1 MHKSKSNLLKKSA
14 LLGILVA
21 MLSSLLVPTYATSAS
36 ITNGTFETGAPGDTT
51 ISGWTALNQRIDL
64 GVDSIAGCLTSDTS
78 DYSTLR
84 DYASEWSGTSSSRRP
99 ASSNPTTNNDSLVI
113 GWDSGPSFTTTLRS
127 GTHPTGTTFDRVG
140 SQILELFSTMNAD
153 SNVNGSGYVVH
164 GPAVYSQPF
173 TAKTIDDL
181 SIAWAA
187 TNDEDDYH
195 VFGYLQNTADCS
207 QTEVIDSTGR
217 SSVWQTTEV
226 AIPSNGTYRFV
237 FVSGTFDQSFGT
249 VAGAYLYLD
258 DIVLSVN
265 EVRAAE
271 EAALASPASPKIPFI
286 DQFNP
291 GPVLITPGQTLSLT
305 GSRLHCTTYA
315 EINSQRTTVSY
326 SSLPNGF
333 GKLEVAIP
341 SNLPAG
347 NHKLTIDSCGGP
359 VNYLNMLVVSKPPVM
374 KEGRFSSRMEQ
385 ARQVQEIRD
394 WVLSHR
400 ADYNS
405 VQCISN
411 TMVPA
416 QERARQFANDIC
428 KQALGLLASPK
439 GSEVEIRDKS
449 THIAVWFRIFLL
461 NK

>member
-1 MHKSKSNLLKKSA
+1 MRNRKIASWKNLVQYSV
-14 LLGILVA
+14 LVA
-21 MLSSLLVPTYATSAS
+21 MFGSLLVPANASSAS
-36 ITNGTFETGAPGDTT
+36 ITNGTFETGSSGDTSIT
-51 ISGWTALNQRIDL
+51 GWTAVSSRIDL
-64 GVDSIAGCLTSDTS
+64 GVTSIAGCATVDTS
-78 DYSTLR
+78 DYTALR
-84 DYASEWSGTSSSRRP
+84 DFESGWDARGAGSKPPSRDPSVNADDLTLSISGTPTFTARLLTGSSPDIGAPFQRSGQVLNISSRVTATP
-99 ASSNPTTNNDSLVI
+99 GGFV
-113 GWDSGPSFTTTLRS
+113 F
-127 GTHPTGTTFDRVG
+127 
-140 SQILELFSTMNAD
+140 
-153 SNVNGSGYVVH
+153 H
-164 GPAVYSQPF
+164 GPAIYSDEF
-173 TAKTIDDL
+173 SAKTIDDL
-181 SIAWAA
+181 SLDWSAEAKS
-187 TNDEDDYH
+187 DDYK
-195 VFGYLQNTADCS
+195 VFGYLLNTVTCQ
-207 QTEVIDSTGR
+207 QTEVIDSTGLQ
-217 SSVWQTTEV
+217 SAWQTVSV

-237 FVSGTFDQSFGT
+237 FVAGTFDKTFGT
-249 VAGAYLYLD
+249 VAGADLYLD
-258 DIVLSVN
+258 NILLTVN
-265 EVRAAE
+265 EERAAE
-271 EAALASPASPKIPFI
+271 EAARNPSTPASPKIPTI

-305 GSRLHCTTYA
+305 GSRLSCTTYA
-315 EINSQRTTVSY
+315 EISSQRTPVSY
-326 SSLPNGF
+326 STLPNGF

-341 SNLPAG
+341 ANLLPG
-347 NHKLTIDSCGGP
+347 NHRLTIDSCGGP

-411 TMVPA
+411 TMVSA

>member
-1 MHKSKSNLLKKSA
+1 MHKTKSNIWKKSA
-14 LLGILVA
+14 LFSIVLALFGSVQ
-21 MLSSLLVPTYATSAS
+21 VPAHANSAS
-36 ITNGTFETGAPGDTT
+36 VTNGTFETGASGDTT
-51 ISGWTALNQRIDL
+51 ISGWSAVSTRIDL
-64 GVDSIAGCLTSDTS
+64 GVTSIAGCVTTDTS
-78 DYSTLR
+78 DYAALR
-84 DYASEWSGTSSSRRP
+84 DFGTTWDSRAAGSKPPSRDP
-99 ASSNPTTNNDSLVI
+99 SVNNDSLTLTI
-113 GWDSGPSFTTTLRS
+113 SSGPTFTSRLLSGSSTDIGASFRRS
-127 GTHPTGTTFDRVG
+127 GQVLNLSSRIT
-140 SQILELFSTMNAD
+140 AD
-153 SNVNGSGYVVH
+153 PGGFVFH
-164 GPAVYSQPF
+164 GPAIVSDAF
-173 TAKTIDDL
+173 SAKTIDDL
-181 SIAWAA
+181 KLDWAA
-187 TNDEDDYH
+187 EAKSDDYK
-195 VFGYLQNTADCS
+195 VFGYLLNTSTCQ
-207 QTEVIDSTGR
+207 QTEVIDSTGAQ
-217 SSVWQTTEV
+217 SAWQTVSV
-226 AIPSNGTYRFV
+226 AIPSNGTYKFV
-237 FVSGTFDQSFGT
+237 FVAGTFDKTFGT
-249 VAGAYLYLD
+249 VAGADLYLD
-258 DIVLSVN
+258 NILLTVN
-265 EVRAAE
+265 EERAAE
-271 EAALASPASPKIPFI
+271 EAALASPASPKIPYI

-305 GSRLHCTTYA
+305 GSRLYCTTYA